1 MEQLGIEPKLLIA
14 QVVNFLII
22 IVVLTKLL
30 YRPILRMLEKRRKEI
45 AEGLALT
52 EKMREEA
59 EKLAAKREAVLD
71 AARREGTKLIDE
83 ARGQAHEAEKEIVAD
98 AHRQAEELIARGRAE
113 VVRQGE
119 QMEKDLRG
127 KTVELASAMTRR
139 LLSEVMGAKEQ
150 HKLLSA
156 HIKKLS
162 SVKGT

>member
-30 YRPILRMLEKRRKEI
+30 YQPVLRMLEKRRKEI

-52 EKMREEA
+52 EKMREEE
-59 EKLAAKREAVLD
+59 EKLTAKREAVLD
-71 AARREGTKLIDE
+71 DARREGVTLIDE
-83 ARGQAHEAEKEIVAD
+83 ARTQAHEAEKEIIAD

-113 VVRQGE
+113 VARQAQ

-139 LLSEVMGAKEQ
+139 LLSEVMGPKEQ

-156 HIKKLS
+156 HIKKLT
-162 SVKGT
+162 SVKNA